1 MGKNYEKYQESISQK
16 KEHITYF
23 FHIQDN
29 CGRFPF
35 TVTLENIFANSPI
48 FLLATLDVL
57 PILRTSPSNKGKKSL
72 QVKECPSNI
81 LSDVLN
87 EILISYKAFSG
98 RTSMLCIE
106 TITVSFKVFIE
117 IYK

>member
-1 MGKNYEKYQESISQK
+1 MDGWWKMGKNYEKYQESISQK
-16 KEHITYF
+16 KAHITYF
-23 FHIQDN
+23 FHILDN

-57 PILRTSPSNKGKKSL
+57 CTYSENQSFKQGKKSL

-87 EILISYKAFSG
+87 EILISYKLQG
-98 RTSMLCIE
+98 I
-106 TITVSFKVFIE
+106 
-117 IYK
+117 